1 MSLLLW
7 LQRLFVPAPEKEEEE
22 ENSFTE
28 ESAPVF
34 SGNQHIRILLAIL
47 VVFVSAIAIWWILV

>member
-7 LQRLFVPAPEKEEEE
+7 LQRLFVPAPQNEE

-28 ESAPVF
+28 ETEPVF
-34 SGNQHIRILLAIL
+34 SWNQHIRILLAIL
-47 VVFVSAIAIWWILV
+47 VVFISAIAIWWILV